1 MKTLVA
7 FAILLS
13 FAIPAAAQNGDCSA
27 LTHQALELSGLNQS
41 ISDMTQMMNSEQFM
55 QQVSR
60 GQGAGADF
68 SAAFKP
74 IMVKDFNGSI
84 MRREL
89 ESRLLAQC
97 DPGKMAGAIEAMK
110 SPLVA
115 RMLALEAEAGTPEGQ
130 EKVKRY
136 ARAIQVVPPPDER
149 LDAIAILDDSA
160 GSSDLAADAVIV
172 VTRGML
178 SGVGDHSNAVED
190 LVRHRNDL
198 KMSMRNA
205 LEVSMLCTYKSVPR
219 AEILQ
224 YARELRSAPLK
235 TFYDQAKQAFLEVME
250 ERARAAGADLKTV
263 ITASR

>member
-1 MKTLVA
+1 MKTWLMALALLVMLA
-7 FAILLS
+7 PSAV
-13 FAIPAAAQNGDCSA
+13 AQQGDCVA

-41 ISDMTQMMNSEQFM
+41 ILDMTQMMNSEQFM

-60 GQGAGADF
+60 GQSGNADF
-68 SAAFKP
+68 AKFKP
-74 IMVKDFNGSI
+74 IMVKDFDGTI

-97 DPGKMAGAIEAMK
+97 DPATMASAIDAMK
-110 SPLVA
+110 SPLVS
-115 RMLALEAEAGTPEGQ
+115 RMLALEAEAGTPAGQ

-136 ARAIQVVPPPDER
+136 ARAIQVVPPPDDR
-149 LDAIAILDDSA
+149 LDAVAILDDSA

-178 SGVGDHSNAVED
+178 QGAGDQSDASEE
-190 LVRHRNDL
+190 LSRHRKDI

-205 LEVSMLCTYKSVPR
+205 LQVSMLCTYKTVAR

-224 YARELRSAPLK
+224 YAKELQSGPLK
-235 TFYDQAKQAFLEVME
+235 AFYDQAKQAFLEVME
-250 ERARAAGADLKTV
+250 NRARAAGADLKTI